1 MVSCNDKLNKS
12 FCEQA
17 FGLHQHDDTAEG
29 DSHADHSEEKGFI
42 WIALVVLLSIYG
54 FFLFETLMHLCLKS
68 KFGDHGGH
76 SHIDVEVRLIVQFT
90 VSNLRTL
97 KLHE

>member
-12 FCEQA
+12 FCDQA
-17 FGLHQHDDTAEG
+17 FGLHQHEETAEG

-42 WIALVVLLSIYG
+42 WKALVVLLSIYG
-54 FFLFETLMHLCLKS
+54 YFLFETLMHLCLKG

-76 SHIDVEVRLIVQFT
+76 SHIDVEV
-90 VSNLRTL
+90 SNNSTIYCF
-97 KLHE
+97 KPENSKIT